1 MNNSQLLKGTL
12 EGCVLLVISQQEF
25 YGYELVTKLQ
35 HLGFFDLSAGT
46 VYPLLQKL
54 ERQGYLESQLR
65 ASNEGPKRK
74 YYHLTTSG
82 QRQIQVFIT
91 DWQQLTATVTA
102 VIEQTGGSKDG
113 AIERKK

>member
-12 EGCVLLVISQQEF
+12 EGCVLLVISQQEV

-35 HLGFFDLSAGT
+35 NLGFFDLSAGT

-65 ASNEGPKRK
+65 ASNERPKRK

-82 QRQIQVFIT
+82 QMQTQNFIT

-102 VIEQTGGSKDG
+102 VIEQTGENMDG
-113 AIERKK
+113 AIERTK